1 MKDKPAKIEYS
12 IAFTDEG
19 EVLTWEAGGVG
30 MLGHGHKS
38 SFYGLIFSSSR
49 FD

>member
-1 MKDKPAKIEYS
+1 MKDKPAKIEHS
-12 IAFTDEG
+12 VAFTDEG
-19 EVLTWEAGGVG
+19 EVLTWGAGGAG

-38 SFYGLIFSSSR
+38 SFFGLFSSSR

>member
-1 MKDKPAKIEYS
+1 MKDKPAKIGHS
-12 IAFTDEG
+12 IAFTD
-19 EVLTWEAGGVG
+19 VLTWGAGGAG

-38 SFYGLIFSSSR
+38 SFFGLFSSSR